1 MGLKYV
7 KQEHP
12 TKSDLATI
20 AIKVE
25 DRIKNLEN
33 RVEVLDI
40 HGTRALA
47 DRTTLIEQD
56 NKQHDGRLQELVH
69 RMNEFQ
75 ASFNKFSGELPVIV
89 DRQNSQYRRCQG
101 IAATGVGR
109 RPRP

>member
-1 MGLKYV
+1 MLNMKWRIDGLELREAEK
-7 KQEHP
+7 P

-47 DRTTLIEQD
+47 DQTTLIEQ
-56 NKQHDGRLQELVH
+56 
-69 RMNEFQ
+69 
-75 ASFNKFSGELPVIV
+75 AI
-89 DRQNSQYRRCQG
+89 
-101 IAATGVGR
+101 IATGPAAIRSLSAG
-109 RPRP
+109 